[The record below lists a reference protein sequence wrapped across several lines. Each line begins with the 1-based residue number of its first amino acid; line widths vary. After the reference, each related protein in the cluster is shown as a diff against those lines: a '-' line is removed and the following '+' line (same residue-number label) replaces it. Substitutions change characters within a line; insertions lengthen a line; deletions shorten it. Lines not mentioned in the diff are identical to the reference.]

1 LVPAPPA
8 NYEVL
13 PKLRNVDNWF
23 LPEVVIEIKVADI
36 QLSPV
41 HSCGKSILGKNKG
54 LGMRFPRF
62 MRLRSDKA
70 VGQSTSNEQIKEVFE
85 NQAIFK
91 LK

>member
-1 LVPAPPA
+1 M
-8 NYEVL
+8 
-13 PKLRNVDNWF
+13 VDNWF
-23 LPEVVIEIKVADI
+23 LPEIVIEIKVADI

-41 HSCGKSILGKNKG
+41 HSCAQAITEAKKG

-62 MRLRSDKA
+62 LRERKDKKPA
-70 VGQSTSNEQIKEVFE
+70 QCTSNKQIQEVFA